1 MSLRR
6 LVLAL
11 DQGTSSSRA
20 LVFDD
25 QGLLLTLAQQEVQ
38 AHYPQPGWVEQD
50 AQELWATQWA
60 VAQQALQQAQVR
72 PGELAAMG
80 VTNQRETTVLWN
92 RRTGQPVHAALV
104 WQDRRT
110 EHMCAALR
118 AEGMSEAVAQHTGL
132 VIDPYFS
139 ATKLRWLLD
148 HVPGAQAAAER
159 GELAFG
165 TVDSWLLWN
174 LTGGAVHAT
183 DISNASR
190 TMLWDLQRQEWDE
203 ALLQRLNIPRA
214 VLPVVQAS
222 CGWFGE
228 ASLGPVKGV
237 PITGI
242 AGDQQS
248 ALFGQ
253 ACFEP
258 GLGKN
263 TYGTGCFALVHTGSQ
278 AVRSQHGL
286 LTTATAQ
293 VQRTEPGY
301 ALEGSVFV
309 GGAVVQWLRDG
320 LGLVPSGAA
329 AQSLADSVPDSGG
342 VFFVPA
348 FTGLGAPYWD
358 ADARGAILGLSRG
371 TTAAHIARAAVDSMA
386 FQSAALLQAMSADLQ
401 AQGLPALRELR
412 VDGGACVND
421 TLMQLQ
427 ADLLG
432 LAVVR
437 PLITE
442 TTALGAAYLAG
453 LGAGLWSSVEDLRH
467 LWRED
472 RRFEPRWSADQR
484 GSRLHEWEQAVR
496 RVRSTPAHP

>member
-1 MSLRR
+1 M
-6 LVLAL
+6 
-11 DQGTSSSRA
+11 
-20 LVFDD
+20 
-25 QGLLLTLAQQEVQ
+25 
-38 AHYPQPGWVEQD
+38 EQD
-50 AQELWATQWA
+50 PQELWATQWA
-60 VAQQALQQAQVR
+60 VVQQALHQAQVR
-72 PGELAAMG
+72 PGEVAAVG
-80 VTNQRETTVLWN
+80 LTNQRETTVLWS

-110 EHMCAALR
+110 EPLCAALR
-118 AEGMSEAVAQHTGL
+118 AEGLSEIVAQRTGL

-148 HVPGAQAAAER
+148 HVPGSQAAAER
-159 GELAFG
+159 SELAFG

-190 TMLWDLQRQEWDE
+190 TMLWNLQRQEWDE

-214 VLPVVQAS
+214 LLPAVQAS

-228 ASLGPVKGV
+228 ASLDPIKGV

-242 AGDQQS
+242 AGDQ
-248 ALFGQ
+248 
-253 ACFEP
+253 
-258 GLGKN
+258 
-263 TYGTGCFALVHTGSQ
+263 
-278 AVRSQHGL
+278 
-286 LTTATAQ
+286 
-293 VQRTEPGY
+293 
-301 ALEGSVFV
+301 
-309 GGAVVQWLRDG
+309 
-320 LGLVPSGAA
+320 
-329 AQSLADSVPDSGG
+329 
-342 VFFVPA
+342 
-348 FTGLGAPYWD
+348 
-358 ADARGAILGLSRG
+358 
-371 TTAAHIARAAVDSMA
+371 
-386 FQSAALLQAMSADLQ
+386 QAMSADLQ

-432 LAVVR
+432 LPVVR
-437 PLITE
+437 PSITE

-453 LGAGLWSSVEDLRH
+453 LGVGLWRSVEDIQH

-472 RRFEPRWSADQR
+472 RRFEPRWSEDRR

-496 RVRSTPAHP
+496 RVRGTPAHP